1 MTLSKGEILSNPV
14 VTSGSANTGAS
25 VFLSEGTATGVSPGD
40 TVSLKAPNTL
50 TDSWV
55 MTLPASGG
63 TSGYVLQTDG
73 SGGTSW
79 QPVTASPAGST
90 GQLQYNNAGSLGGTS
105 GITTDGSNL
114 LIDSQGDLR
123 MGDGTNY
130 LAFQAPASIGA
141 DRTYTLPSTIG
152 SAGDQLLIASSPTP
166 TATSATLVWGTATGT
181 TQSPGGDTDGSVQ
194 YNSATVFTGETAF
207 KYNDSTNT
215 LTVENVTGTGTF
227 TSGSVVV
234 DNITIDANSI
244 TATNTNGNVDLAADG
259 IGKVRVLADK
269 GLHLAD
275 ADNSAGVTLK
285 AGATTTVSYDL
296 TFPDSVGSA
305 NDVMKIDATGNLDFV
320 SNTKTLNFVIGDGSG
335 TLTTGIKGHVVLDA
349 DYTLT
354 AHTLVGSLSGAL
366 TVTVSRTSAPTYP
379 LLSAPTYSNIIT
391 SSLATNE
398 YADKTDSLSISIS
411 TGDVLEFNLTA
422 NGGSHTYATIA
433 LTLVPA

>member
-1 MTLSKGEILSNPV
+1 MTLSRGEILTDPV
-14 VTSGSANTGAS
+14 VRGVSTSGAKIKLEDGDESAYVQLAS
-25 VFLSEGTATGVSPGD
+25 PDVVTTSY
-40 TVSLKAPNTL
+40 TL
-50 TDSWV
+50 
-55 MTLPASGG
+55 TLPADAG
-63 TSGYVLQTDG
+63 TSGYVLQTNG
-73 SGGTSW
+73 SGTTTW

-166 TATSATLVWGTATGT
+166 TATAATLVWGTATGT

-259 IGKVRVLADK
+259 TGDVRVLSNKPLSLMDS
-269 GLHLAD
+269 
-275 ADNSAGVTLK
+275 DNSDGVSLI
-285 AGATTTVSYDL
+285 ADPTTTAYTL
-296 TFPDSVGSA
+296 TFPASIGAENEVL
-305 NDVMKIDATGNLDFV
+305 KIDATGNLDFV
-320 SNTKTLNFVIGDGSG
+320 SNVRTLNFAIGDGSG
-335 TLTTGIKGHVVLDA
+335 SVTTGVKGHVVVDA

-354 AHTLVGSLSGAL
+354 AWTLIGQTTGAFN
-366 TVTVSRTSAPTYP
+366 VTVARISPGAYPLTSVPTY
-379 LLSAPTYSNIIT
+379 T
-391 SSLATNE
+391 SIVTPSMTTGQYATQ
-398 YADKTDSLSISIS
+398 TTGLSISIS
-411 TGDVLEFNLTA
+411 AGDVLEFNVTA
-422 NGGSHTYATIA
+422 NAGSHTFATVA
-433 LTLVPA
+433 LRLVPA

>member
-398 YADKTDSLSISIS
+398 YADKTGSLSISIS
-411 TGDVLEFNLTA
+411 AGDVLEFNLTA

>member
-50 TDSWV
+50 SASWV
-55 MTLPASGG
+55 MTLPTSGG

-90 GQLQYNNAGSLGGTS
+90 GQLQYNNGGVLAGTS

-166 TATSATLVWGTATGT
+166 TATTATLVWGTATGT

-227 TSGSVVV
+227 TAGSLVA

-244 TATNTNGNVDLAADG
+244 TATNTNGNVDLVADG
-259 IGKVRVLADK
+259 IGDVRILNNK
-269 GLHLAD
+269 GLILSD
-275 ADNSAGVTLK
+275 ADNSAAVTLI
-285 AGATTTVSYDL
+285 GEATQNTSYTL
-296 TFPDSVGSA
+296 TFPGDLGA
-305 NDVMKIDATGNLDFV
+305 ADEILKIDGTGNLDFV

-354 AHTLVGSLSGAL
+354 AHTLVGSVVGAL
-366 TVTVSRTSAPTYP
+366 TITVGRISAPTYP

-398 YADKTDSLSISIS
+398 YADKTTSLSISIS
-411 TGDVLEFNLTA
+411 AGDVLEFNLTA

>member
-1 MTLSKGEILSNPV
+1 MTLSRGEILTDPV
-14 VTSGSANTGAS
+14 VRGVSTSGAKIKLEDGDESAYVQLAS
-25 VFLSEGTATGVSPGD
+25 PDVVTTSY
-40 TVSLKAPNTL
+40 TL
-50 TDSWV
+50 
-55 MTLPASGG
+55 TLPADAG
-63 TSGYVLQTDG
+63 TSGYVLQTNG
-73 SGGTSW
+73 SGTTTW

-152 SAGDQLLIASSPTP
+152 SPGDQLLIASSPTP
-166 TATSATLVWGTATGT
+166 TTTAATLVWGTATGT

-227 TSGSVVV
+227 TAGALVV
-234 DNITIDANSI
+234 DNVSIDGNGI
-244 TATNTNGNVDLAADG
+244 TATDTNGNLDLSANG
-259 IGKVRVLADK
+259 TGKVRVLADR

>member
-1 MTLSKGEILSNPV
+1 
-14 VTSGSANTGAS
+14 
-25 VFLSEGTATGVSPGD
+25 
-40 TVSLKAPNTL
+40 
-50 TDSWV
+50 
-55 MTLPASGG
+55 
-63 TSGYVLQTDG
+63 
-73 SGGTSW
+73 
-79 QPVTASPAGST
+79 
-90 GQLQYNNAGSLGGTS
+90 
-105 GITTDGSNL
+105 
-114 LIDSQGDLR
+114 
-123 MGDGTNY
+123 
-130 LAFQAPASIGA
+130 
-141 DRTYTLPSTIG
+141 
-152 SAGDQLLIASSPTP
+152 LIASSPTP
-166 TATSATLVWGTATGT
+166 TATAATLVWGTATGT

-194 YNSATVFTGETAF
+194 YNSATIFTGETAF

-227 TSGSVVV
+227 SAGALAV
-234 DNITIDANSI
+234 DNVSIDGNGITVTD
-244 TATNTNGNVDLAADG
+244 TNGNLDLSANG
-259 IGKVRVLADK
+259 TGKVRVLADR

-366 TVTVSRTSAPTYP
+366 TVTVSRASAPTYP

-391 SSLATNE
+391 STLATNE
-398 YADKTDSLSISIS
+398 YADKTGSLSISIS
-411 TGDVLEFNLTA
+411 AGDVLEFNLTA

>member
-411 TGDVLEFNLTA
+411 AGDVLEFNLTA